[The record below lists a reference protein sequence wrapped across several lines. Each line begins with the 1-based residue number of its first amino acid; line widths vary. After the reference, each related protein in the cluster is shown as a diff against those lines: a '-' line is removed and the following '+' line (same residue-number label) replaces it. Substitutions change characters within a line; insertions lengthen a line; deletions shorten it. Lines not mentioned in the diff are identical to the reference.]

1 MKTKEIR
8 EFSVNEIEKHLRDVR
23 TELLSMQLRKN
34 TGQLERPHRL
44 RELRHTVARLETIK
58 REKSIA

>member
-8 EFSVNEIEKHLRDVR
+8 EFSINEIEKQLRDVR

-58 REKSIA
+58 REKSVA